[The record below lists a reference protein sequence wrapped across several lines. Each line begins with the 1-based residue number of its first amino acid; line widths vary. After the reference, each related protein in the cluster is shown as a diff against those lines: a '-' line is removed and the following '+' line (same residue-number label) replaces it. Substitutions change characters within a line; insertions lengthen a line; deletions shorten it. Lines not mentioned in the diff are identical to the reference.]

1 MIDIAG
7 RTVVFIGRLERLP
20 RRLVGRGSCALL
32 AGQRLQ
38 AKLAAARRLGAV
50 CLGESEFLRGLELLP
65 ALPAQGRTLTLEDL
79 ARASGLDP
87 DTLQLLVLL
96 EIIEGEDGRFAF
108 ASLGIARSAARLRSE
123 GAPLEAICSGLLAAA
138 HGQRQTAAALVRR
151 ADGTIGVREGEQVAD
166 LSGQLRL
173 PLPEPDSPS
182 TDDLFEAAE
191 LAEEGGDLARAE
203 QLYRRCVDRDRTDP
217 GGAFNLA
224 NLLHTQ
230 GGHGE
235 AKIFFRLAT
244 QIDPSK

>member
-20 RRLVGRGSCALL
+20 RRLAARCVRDRGGVPRRSLTRATDYAVVGGGSCALL

-217 GGAFNLA
+217 GGASISP
-224 NLLHTQ
+224 TC
-230 GGHGE
+230 
-235 AKIFFRLAT
+235 
-244 QIDPSK
+244 